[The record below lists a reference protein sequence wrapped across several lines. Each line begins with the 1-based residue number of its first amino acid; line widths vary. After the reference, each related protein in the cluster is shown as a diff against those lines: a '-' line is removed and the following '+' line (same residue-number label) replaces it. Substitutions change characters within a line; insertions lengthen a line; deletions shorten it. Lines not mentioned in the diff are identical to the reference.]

1 MQNIFT
7 IHPDMSDLIAAKE
20 ALTKTNDSG
29 VVRSEWDN
37 YGARLSRPYP
47 KDMDVRDMSVA
58 CSGAGR
64 DGTVPVRIYRPAEA
78 KDGVAPCVLF
88 LHGGGFIKGS
98 LESADANAWGVAQET
113 GAVVVSVDYR
123 LAPDFPYPA
132 ALMDTYGVLEYIKA
146 NASSLGINPDKIS
159 VWGESAGGNL
169 AAATCLMSRDRK
181 GPQICAQVVIYPCLT
196 NDLSSQSYSVHG
208 DSVGLTTKFVA
219 HCWDMYLG
227 GQKPDPE
234 SYATPLKQKNLAGLP
249 PAFIHYA
256 QIDPIADDGPQ
267 YAEQLR
273 AAGGSATLRCAT
285 GMIHGFI
292 RARFSGTTAERE
304 FSLPCTFLRGV
315 FAAVSGVSGKALSP
329 A

>member
-1 MQNIFT
+1 MQKAFT

-20 ALTKTNDSG
+20 ALTKTNESG
-29 VVRSEWDN
+29 VVRSEWDS
-37 YGARLSRPYP
+37 YGARLARPYP
-47 KDMDVRDMSVA
+47 KDMEVRDMSVA

-64 DGTVPVRIYRPAEA
+64 NGVVPVRIYRPAEA
-78 KDGVAPCVLF
+78 KDFKAPCVLF

-98 LESADANAWGVAQET
+98 LESGDSNAWGVAQET

-123 LAPDFPYPA
+123 LAPDFRYPA
-132 ALMDTYGVLEYIKA
+132 ALIDTYGVLEYVKA
-146 NASSLGINPDKIS
+146 NAAALKIDPDKIA

-181 GPQICAQVVIYPCLT
+181 GPQICAQVLVYPCLT
-196 NDLSSQSYSVHG
+196 NDLTSESYSVHG
-208 DSVGLTTKFVA
+208 ESVGLTTKLVV

-227 GQKPDPE
+227 DHKPDPE

-249 PAFIHYA
+249 PAFVHHA
-256 QIDPIADDGPQ
+256 EIDPIAADGPQ
-267 YAEQLR
+267 YAERLR

-292 RARFSGTTAERE
+292 RARFTGTTAERE
-304 FSLPCTFLRGV
+304 FFLPCTFLRGV
-315 FAAVSGVSGKALSP
+315 FAVAPGKASSVT
-329 A
+329 